1 MVHDRA
7 IFTIADQ

>member
-7 IFTIADQ
+7 IFTTTDQ